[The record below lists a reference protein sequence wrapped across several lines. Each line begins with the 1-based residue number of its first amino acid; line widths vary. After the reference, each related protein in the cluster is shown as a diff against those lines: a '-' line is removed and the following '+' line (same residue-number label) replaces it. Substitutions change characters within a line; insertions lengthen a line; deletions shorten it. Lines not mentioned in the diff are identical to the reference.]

1 MTSSSRTR
9 IAAAITLSVCALST
23 GSAYATS
30 FTNLVVFGDSLS
42 DPGNASALSSG
53 VFPGTPNGRV
63 SNGPVAAEY
72 LAASFGATTVKG
84 WALPVD
90 GAVPAGANNFAV
102 VGARTI
108 GSGNYRVQLNDPPG
122 LGAAFPALA
131 ETGVSKQIERYNPA
145 GFNPDTTLHLL
156 WSAPNDFFAGFDVQ
170 NKLGIPVD
178 FPALAQDIVLS
189 LGDHIGSLVAKG
201 AKHILVPNM
210 PDLGLTPEALAA
222 GPSFAGSATFLTDQ
236 FNLGLDFLL
245 GQAGA
250 QLAPLGVTLYK
261 FDTADLFRDVV
272 ADPAAFGFSNVT
284 EQCVLSDAA
293 LASNCAGYF
302 FFNGVH
308 PTTFAHETLAAGFLA
323 AVPEPETYALFALG
337 LVAVGWAAR
346 RRTAQA

>member
-1 MTSSSRTR
+1 MKSSQFTR
-9 IAAAITLSVCALST
+9 IAVAVSVSVCALST
-23 GSAYATS
+23 APAYATS

-53 VFPGTPNGRV
+53 AFPGTPNGRV

-72 LAASFGATTVKG
+72 LAASFGATTIKG
-84 WALPVD
+84 WALPVGD
-90 GAVPAGANNFAV
+90 PVPAGANNFAV
-102 VGARTI
+102 VGGRTI
-108 GSGNYRVQLNDPPG
+108 GTGNYNVQLDSPPG
-122 LGAAFPALA
+122 LQAFPALA

-156 WSAPNDFFAGFDVQ
+156 WSAPNDFFAGIDVQ

-178 FPALAQDIVLS
+178 FTALGKDVVLS
-189 LGDHIGSLVAKG
+189 LGDHIGSLVGKG

-210 PDLGLTPEALAA
+210 PDLGLTPEALAL
-222 GPSFAGSATFLTDQ
+222 GPSFAGLATFLTDG
-236 FNLGLDFLL
+236 FNAGLDTLL

-250 QLAPLGVTLYK
+250 QLAPLGVRLYK
-261 FDTADLFRDVV
+261 FDTAGLFRNV
-272 ADPAAFGFSNVT
+272 AGNPGAFGFTNVT
-284 EQCVLSDAA
+284 EQCVLSSAA
-293 LASNCAGYF
+293 LAANCAGYF

-308 PTTFAHETLAAGFLA
+308 PTTFAHETLAEGFLA

-346 RRTAQA
+346 RRTALG

>member
-1 MTSSSRTR
+1 MKSSQFTR
-9 IAAAITLSVCALST
+9 IAAAVTMSVCALST
-23 GSAYATS
+23 ASAHAAA
-30 FTNLVVFGDSLS
+30 FTDLVVFGDSLS
-42 DPGNASALSSG
+42 DPGNASALSFG
-53 VFPGTPNGRV
+53 VFPGTPDGRV

-72 LAASFGATTVKG
+72 LAASFGATTIKG

-108 GSGNYRVQLNDPPG
+108 GTGNYKVQLNDPPG
-122 LGAAFPALA
+122 LGAAFPGLV

-156 WSAPNDFFAGFDVQ
+156 WSAPNDFYAGFDVQ
-170 NKLGIPVD
+170 IKLGIPVD
-178 FPALAQDIVLS
+178 FPALAQDVVLS

-222 GPSFAGSATFLTDQ
+222 GPSFAGLATDLTNG
-236 FNLGLDFLL
+236 FNAGLESLI

-250 QLAPLGVTLYK
+250 QLAPFGVTLYRY
-261 FDTADLFRDVV
+261 DTAKLFRDVV
-272 ADPAAFGFSNVT
+272 ADPAAYGFTNVT
-284 EQCVLSDAA
+284 DQCVLSADA

-308 PTTFAHETLAAGFLA
+308 PTTFAHETLAEGFRA

-337 LVAVGWAAR
+337 LLAVGWAAR
-346 RRTAQA
+346 RRTAQG